1 MESSVSGP
9 AEYEM
14 QVLSLHSACPDVK
27 QDMLGPDLATNAGGG
42 AVADSIPQKRDEGSV
57 IDPDSADHL
66 RRKLKFFFMNPCE
79 KFQARGRK
87 PWKLGV
93 QILKIAMVTVQLV
106 LFGLSNQMV
115 VLFKEENTV
124 AFKHLF
130 IKNYVD
136 SASSGFA
143 IYTQSEVYEYL
154 SFIFS
159 QYVKLPKVSVGNHA
173 YEGRGSDLMPLT
185 MCQYFYKWGNVSP
198 GNESFNIDPRVE
210 RECLDIKPMSQS
222 LRALLVNG
230 KLNVTLHF
238 HRLLMIQVQFKLKT
252 INLQT
257 IRRHELP
264 DCYDFL
270 VTITFD
276 NKAHSGRI
284 QINLDNDVS
293 IRKCKGQ
300 HITGEA
306 QGMTHY
312 MIFDIIIV
320 GICVIS
326 LILCTRSVVNG
337 IQLQHEFAQF
347 FLLHYNKQVT
357 WSDRLEFLNGWY
369 LLIIVS
375 DLLTITGSILK
386 IEIEAK
392 NFALYDVC
400 SILLGTSTL
409 LVWIGVIRYLGFFQ
423 KYNVL
428 ILTLRAA
435 FPNVIRFCCCAS
447 MIYLGYCFC
456 GWIVLGPYHHKFR
469 SLTMVSE
476 CLFSLINGD
485 DMFLTFASMQDKSYL
500 VWLFS
505 RLYLYSFISLFTYM
519 VLSLFIA
526 LITGTYETIK
536 LNQQNGFPQTDLHTF
551 VAECKDLPDS
561 GRYQVKEEV
570 PFSLYCC
577 CNR

>member
-1 MESSVSGP
+1 MGSSVSRP

-14 QVLSLHSACPDVK
+14 QVLSLNSACPDVK

-66 RRKLKFFFMNPCE
+66 QRKLKFFFMNPCE

-159 QYVKLPKVSVGNHA
+159 QYVKLPKISVGNHA
-173 YEGRGSDLMPLT
+173 YERRGSDLMPLT

-198 GNESFNIDPRVE
+198 GNESFFIDPRVE
-210 RECLDIKPMSQS
+210 RECLDIKPISQS
-222 LRALLVNG
+222 LRAQLVNG

-276 NKAHSGRI
+276 NKPHSGRI

-312 MIFDIIIV
+312 MIFDIVIV

-326 LILCTRSVVNG
+326 LILCTRSVMNG
-337 IQLQHEFAQF
+337 IQLQH
-347 FLLHYNKQVT
+347 
-357 WSDRLEFLNGWY
+357 
-369 LLIIVS
+369 
-375 DLLTITGSILK
+375 
-386 IEIEAK
+386 

-409 LVWIGVIRYLGFFQ
+409 FVWIGVIRYLGFFQ

-485 DMFLTFASMQDKSYL
+485 DMYLTFASMQDKSYL

-505 RLYLYSFISLFTYM
+505 RLYLYSFISLFIYM

-570 PFSLYCC
+570 PFSLCCC
-577 CNR
+577 CNRSKSETET

>member
-1 MESSVSGP
+1 MLKTQRTTKSLADMTGP
-9 AEYEM
+9 
-14 QVLSLHSACPDVK
+14 
-27 QDMLGPDLATNAGGG
+27 GLATNGGGG
-42 AVADSIPQKRDEGSV
+42 AVEGSIPQRRDEGSV
-57 IDPDSADHL
+57 INPPSADHV

-93 QILKIAMVTVQLV
+93 QILKIAMVTLQLV

-124 AFKHLF
+124 AFKNLF

-136 SASSGFA
+136 GTSSDFA

-159 QYVKLPKVSVGNHA
+159 QYVKLHKISVGNHA
-173 YEGRGSDLMPLT
+173 YERRGSDLMPLT
-185 MCQYFYKWGNVSP
+185 VCQYFYKRGSVSP
-198 GNESFNIDPRVE
+198 GNESFNIDPMVE
-210 RECLDIKPMSQS
+210 KECLDIKPTSQS
-222 LRALLVNG
+222 LRALLVDG
-230 KLNVTLHF
+230 KLNLTLHF

-270 VTITFD
+270 VT
-276 NKAHSGRI
+276 
-284 QINLDNDVS
+284 
-293 IRKCKGQ
+293 
-300 HITGEA
+300 
-306 QGMTHY
+306 
-312 MIFDIIIV
+312 
-320 GICVIS
+320 
-326 LILCTRSVVNG
+326 
-337 IQLQHEFAQF
+337 
-347 FLLHYNKQVT
+347 
-357 WSDRLEFLNGWY
+357 
-369 LLIIVS
+369 
-375 DLLTITGSILK
+375 
-386 IEIEAK
+386 

-409 LVWIGVIRYLGFFQ
+409 LVWTGVIRYLGFFQ
-423 KYNVL
+423 EYNVL

-456 GWIVLGPYHHKFR
+456 GWIVLGPYHKKFR
-469 SLTMVSE
+469 SLNMVLE
-476 CLFSLINGD
+476 CLFCLMNGD
-485 DMFLTFASMQDKSYL
+485 DMFSTFASMPDKSYL

-505 RLYLYSFISLFTYM
+505 QLYLYSFISLFIYM

-526 LITGTYETIK
+526 LITDTYETIK
-536 LNQQNGFPQTDLHTF
+536 LYQQNGFPQTDLHMF
-551 VAECKDLPDS
+551 VAECKDLPES
-561 GRYQVKEEV
+561 GRYRVEEEV

-577 CNR
+577 CNRLKLKT